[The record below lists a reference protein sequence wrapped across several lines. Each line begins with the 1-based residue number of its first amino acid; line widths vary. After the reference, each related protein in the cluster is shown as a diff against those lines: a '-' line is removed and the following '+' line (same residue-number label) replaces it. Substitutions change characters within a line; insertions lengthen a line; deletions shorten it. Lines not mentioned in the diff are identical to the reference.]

1 MTPRGRCQPLLLL
14 TLPEIVSEIVKY
26 GSNASLALLAQTCRA
41 ISEPTLDSLW
51 RHIDGL
57 YPLGLINW
65 EPGHRFEG
73 QRFAGLARGI
83 TAGDWERPLLY
94 CNRVRSFSHRP
105 IAVVSGHNELDLL
118 YLSLPAEVLFPR
130 LRSLVLTVPYTTY
143 GLAQTGYIR
152 LLSGDGLQSLS
163 LHGNTMSLSLLPGL
177 RKYFGAVTKLD
188 LSLRPI
194 ADTDWTTISD
204 VVRCMDSVRTLHLP
218 CADLRTLLHI
228 SSLTTLKHLHL
239 AQIPPLGDTALS
251 FPALESLDLSDGS
264 VLALLQAFN
273 GTRLRTLGL
282 SHSPTEPQ
290 PQADIDALYVLLGTS
305 PSFRNVTK
313 LTHEIIRSFPVRESV
328 QPWILS
334 GPSLLALRGC
344 PRLRVL
350 DISPPLGLDVDD
362 IILTQFAKTH
372 KALRILRLSGA
383 SRVTLGGVI
392 ALADFC
398 PSLKT
403 LEVTLDA
410 TQIPPGGP
418 FLSIQQ
424 TSLTRFVP
432 KHNSKIEDTFAVA
445 SLLSGLFPAL
455 ESVVVPIRTI
465 FERDTDD
472 SVAYRSKWWQ
482 LLVAVVIIGTAPPTP
497 SNGVIGTYAPT
508 YLCPTSSTW
517 DTASWYTVPA
527 GNYLV
532 CTTTATTPQTQCTY
546 MMSPPINGALDAQSG
561 PGTCAGSATGPVTTI
576 SCALNCPV
584 VGQSGIYI
592 VLMENSISG
601 TTTTCYYGG
610 TFSYVTWFA
619 CQYSGG
625 SGLLTT
631 GSTTVCPGT
640 LTSGCPGP
648 TNSRRRYRREDN
660 MTALLRK
667 KDVDVEVGRA
677 LS

>member
-1 MTPRGRCQPLLLL
+1 MHPCLEV
-14 TLPEIVSEIVKY
+14 PEIISEIVKY
-26 GSNASLALLAQTCRA
+26 GSNATLAILAQTCRA
-41 ISEPTLDSLW
+41 ISEPALDSLW
-51 RHIDGL
+51 RHIEGL
-57 YPLGLINW
+57 YPLLRSFPVGLINW
-65 EPGHRFEG
+65 EPGRGFEEF
-73 QRFAGLARGI
+73 RFAGLARGI

-94 CNRVRSFSHRP
+94 CSRVRSFSHQP
-105 IAVVSGHNELDLL
+105 LVVVGGHNELDLL

-130 LRSLVLTVPYTTY
+130 LRSLVLNVPYAKY

-152 LLSGDGLQSLS
+152 LLSGGGLQSLT
-163 LHGNTMSLSLLPGL
+163 LYGNTMSLSLLPGL

-188 LSLRPI
+188 LSLRLGHI

-204 VVRCMDSVRTLHLP
+204 VVRSLDSVKILHLP
-218 CADLRTLLHI
+218 CADLRSLLYI

-239 AQIPPLGDTALS
+239 ALIPPLGDTALS
-251 FPALESLDLSDGS
+251 FPALESLDLSDGP

-273 GTRLRTLGL
+273 GTRLRALKL

-305 PSFRNVTK
+305 PSFRNVTT
-313 LTHEIIRSFPVRESV
+313 LSHENVHSFPIRERG

-362 IILTQFAKTH
+362 SILTQFAKTH
-372 KALRILRLSGA
+372 KALGILRLSGA

-392 ALADFC
+392 ALAEFC
-398 PSLKT
+398 ASLKT

-410 TQIPPGGP
+410 SQIPPGGP

-432 KHNSKIEDTFAVA
+432 KHNSKIEDAFAVA

-455 ESVVVPIRTI
+455 ESVVVPIKTI
-465 FERDTDD
+465 FDRDTDE
-472 SVAYRSKWWQ
+472 SATYRSKWWQ
-482 LLVAVVIIGTAPPTP
+482 VRTAPPTP

-527 GNYLV
+527 GNYLI
-532 CTTTATTPQTQCTY
+532 CTTKATTPQTQCSY
-546 MMSPPINGALDAQSG
+546 AMSPPLNGGLEAQSG
-561 PGTCAGSATGPVTTI
+561 PGTCLGSATGPVTTI

-584 VGQSGIYI
+584 VGQTSLI
-592 VLMENSISG
+592 LMENSISG

-610 TFSYVTWFA
+610 TLSPVAWFA
-619 CQYSGG
+619 CQYSNEG
-625 SGLLTT
+625 GLLTT
-631 GSTTVCPGT
+631 GSTTICPGT

-667 KDVDVEVGRA
+667 KAVDVEVRRA
-677 LS
+677 LE